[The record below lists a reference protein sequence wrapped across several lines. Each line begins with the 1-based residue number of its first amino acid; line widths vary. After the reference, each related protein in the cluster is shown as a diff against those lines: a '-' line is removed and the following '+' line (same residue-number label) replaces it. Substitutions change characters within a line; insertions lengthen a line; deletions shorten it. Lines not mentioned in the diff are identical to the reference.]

1 MRIKPILNKKL
12 FLSIS
17 GALFVFIISLPVY
30 SIEDP
35 QIPSPEDKPAKLFV
49 LKCAGCHT
57 IGGGAL
63 TGPDLKK
70 AATFQHSDLLKAISR
85 MQEQVGPLSKEET
98 DELAKFLESEI
109 ADERIKKESQRIAKL
124 EEAKLDPPNTKTGR
138 ELFLGSK
145 PLKNGG
151 LSCISCHNVASI
163 GKWGGGK
170 LGPSLETAFNK
181 FGKHNL
187 ASAIENSNWKVMKET
202 YKDHPITKQESV
214 HLVGFFRSIKDE
226 PVKETGIYYLAFSG
240 IGCLFLYIGIALLYK
255 KRLRGVRKNL
265 TKK

>member
-1 MRIKPILNKKL
+1 MRIKPLLNRNL
-12 FLSIS
+12 ILSIS
-17 GALFVFIISLPVY
+17 STLIAFIISLAAY
-30 SIEDP
+30 SIEEQ
-35 QIPSPEDKPAKLFV
+35 QIPFPEDKPAKLFV

-57 IGGGAL
+57 VGGGAL

-70 AATFQHSDLLKAISR
+70 AVTFQHSDLLKAISR
-85 MQEQVGPLSKEET
+85 MQEQVGPLTREET
-98 DELAKFLESEI
+98 DELAKFLESEM

-124 EEAKLDPPNTKTGR
+124 EEARLDPPNAKTGQ
-138 ELFLGSK
+138 ELFLGTKS
-145 PLKNGG
+145 LKNGG
-151 LSCISCHNVASI
+151 LSCISCHNVASL

-202 YKDHPITKQESV
+202 YKNHPITKQESV

-226 PVKETGIYYLAFSG
+226 PIRESGNYYLAFSG
-240 IGCLFLYIGIALLYK
+240 LGCLFLYIGIALLYK